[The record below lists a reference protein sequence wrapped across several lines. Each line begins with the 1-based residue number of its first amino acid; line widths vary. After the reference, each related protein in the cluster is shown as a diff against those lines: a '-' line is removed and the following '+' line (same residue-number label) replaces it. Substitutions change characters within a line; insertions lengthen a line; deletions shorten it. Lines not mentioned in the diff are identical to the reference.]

1 MPKEIWLDPTSEEAQ
16 AAQGCLTLSFVPAL
30 NLVTNIWQTG
40 RMSIDEVEKVNAKC
54 ELSRWHI
61 LNVARIK
68 TVHRCLSRTLPRETT
83 TLRLATANAPP
94 WSA

>member
-40 RMSIDEVEKVNAKC
+40 RMSIDEVEKVSTKWD
-54 ELSRWHI
+54 STSWYV
-61 LNVARIK
+61 LNQ
-68 TVHRCLSRTLPRETT
+68 
-83 TLRLATANAPP
+83 N
-94 WSA
+94 SA